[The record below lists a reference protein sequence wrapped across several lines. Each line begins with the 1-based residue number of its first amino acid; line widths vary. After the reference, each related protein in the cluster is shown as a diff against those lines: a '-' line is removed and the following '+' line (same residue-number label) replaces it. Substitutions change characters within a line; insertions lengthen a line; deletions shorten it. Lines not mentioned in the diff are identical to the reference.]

1 MIVLIDKSFEKDTNI
16 ISDKIIRKKI
26 VYCIIN
32 VQEAKNIKDIRNI
45 EKLKGFNIEYRI
57 KVGDYRI

>member
-57 KVGDYRI
+57 